1 MVAAMKVTM
10 VPALFASLL
19 VGGCASSTLSKDE
32 CRSVDW
38 RTIGYEDGVA
48 GRSGE
53 QIGRHRQACAEYG
66 VTPDLDAYRAG
77 RAEGLHE
84 FCQPRN
90 GYRAGAT
97 GQVCYDSCPA
107 ELEPAFLAAYD
118 EGREL
123 YVRER
128 RVADADDAIADRRY
142 EIARLEDSL
151 VRRGFRVID
160 ESSTPQ
166 ERTQAAV
173 DAKQAGERIG
183 RLKNEI
189 AQLEKD
195 RARYQQELDA
205 YRTRV
210 ATR

>member
-1 MVAAMKVTM
+1 MKPPVGAGRVRTSAALISRSPPGK
-10 VPALFASLL
+10 
-19 VGGCASSTLSKDE
+19 
-32 CRSVDW
+32 RSVV
-38 RTIGYEDGVA
+38 TQHQA
-48 GRSGE
+48 
-53 QIGRHRQACAEYG
+53 RHLVQ
-66 VTPDLDAYRAG
+66 
-77 RAEGLHE
+77 
-84 FCQPRN
+84 
-90 GYRAGAT
+90 
-97 GQVCYDSCPA
+97 
-107 ELEPAFLAAYD
+107 
-118 EGREL
+118 
-123 YVRER
+123 
-128 RVADADDAIADRRY
+128 
-142 EIARLEDSL
+142 L